1 MEFPIKNFLPHQ
13 PPMLMVDTVKRIT
26 ADEVETEFYIAADN
40 IFVQENFFSETGL
53 IENAAQTCSAISGQ
67 FYFTEEKPQNCTI
80 HPQVLGFISSIK
92 KIQIHQLPR
101 KESIISSK
109 AVLISHSQTDNY
121 AICVL
126 KVSVFNQD
134 TLFLEGEL
142 NLFLQNK
149 SNEKRL
155 ND

>member
-1 MEFPIKNFLPHQ
+1 MEFSIKNFLPHQ

-26 ADEVETEFYIAADN
+26 ADEVETEFYIAPDN
-40 IFVQENFFSETGL
+40 IFIEEGRFSETGL

-67 FYFTEEKPQNCTI
+67 FYFTDEKPRNCNI
-80 HPQVLGFISSIK
+80 NPQVLGFISSIK
-92 KIQIHQLPR
+92 KIDIHQLPE
-101 KESIISSK
+101 KDSVITSK

-126 KVSVFNQD
+126 KVCVFNQD

-149 SNEKRL
+149 SNEM
-155 ND
+155 NDS

>member
-26 ADEVETEFYIAADN
+26 VDEVETEFYIAADN
-40 IFVQENFFSETGL
+40 IFVKENFFSETGL

-67 FYFTEEKPQNCTI
+67 FYFTEEKPKNCTI
-80 HPQVLGFISSIK
+80 NPQVLGFISSIK
-92 KIQIHQLPR
+92 KIQIHQLPQ
-101 KESIISSK
+101 KETSISSK
-109 AVLISHSQTDNY
+109 AILISHSQTDNY

-149 SNEKRL
+149 S
-155 ND
+155 

>member
-26 ADEVETEFYIAADN
+26 PDEVETEFYIASDN
-40 IFVQENFFSETGL
+40 IFVECGRFSETGL

-67 FYFTEEKPQNCTI
+67 FYFTEKQPSNCHI
-80 HPQVLGFISSIK
+80 NPQVLGFISSIK
-92 KIQIHQLPR
+92 KIHIHQLPDAGTT
-101 KESIISSK
+101 ITSK
-109 AVLISHSQTDNY
+109 AELISHSQTDNY
-121 AICVL
+121 SICVL
-126 KVSVFNQD
+126 KVRVFNQD

-149 SNEKRL
+149 SYEMSYN
-155 ND
+155 N

>member
-26 ADEVETEFYIAADN
+26 PDEVETEFYIASDN
-40 IFVQENFFSETGL
+40 IFLEEDHFSETGL

-67 FYFTEEKPQNCTI
+67 FYFTEEKSRNCNI
-80 HPQVLGFISSIK
+80 NPQVLGFISSIK
-92 KIQIHQLPR
+92 KIQVHQLPQ
-101 KESIISSK
+101 KNSTIISK

-126 KVSVFNQD
+126 KVRVFNQD

-149 SNEKRL
+149 SYEMSYN
-155 ND
+155 N